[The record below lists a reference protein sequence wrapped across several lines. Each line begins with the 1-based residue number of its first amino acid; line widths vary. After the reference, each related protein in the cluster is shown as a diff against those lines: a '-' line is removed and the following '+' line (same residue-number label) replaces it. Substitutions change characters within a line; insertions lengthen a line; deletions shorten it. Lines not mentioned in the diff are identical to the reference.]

1 MDGISKALKKEY
13 PSHKVHIDKVKQGL
27 NAPAFFIKNLV
38 SGQEQKLDVRYQ
50 RNHSF
55 DIHFFPS
62 DTTGTTREIQKVAA
76 RLYMVLEYI
85 TLQEFVDGGTE
96 ESLIRGT
103 GMNYETV
110 DGVLHFF
117 VDYNLFIL
125 KKIPEEPYMED
136 LRAEIKLRDGGD

>member
-1 MDGISKALKKEY
+1 MDGIAKALKKEY
-13 PSHKVHIDKVKQGL
+13 PSHVVHIDKVEQEL

-38 SGQEQKLDVRYQ
+38 SGQEQKSDVRYQ

-62 DTTGTTREIQKVAA
+62 GTTGTTREIQEVAA

-85 TLQEFVDGGTE
+85 TLQESVDGGTE
-96 ESLIRGT
+96 KSLIRGT

-125 KKIPEEPYMED
+125 KKIPKEPHMED
-136 LRAEIKLRDGGD
+136 LRAKIKLRDGGN